1 MKGSQ
6 RAPLF
11 LFLSGLHTGC
21 ILLTHLPAELFCLLH
36 ADCISKGLGAF
47 LPRELNP
54 LTDNWWCGL
63 RAHAVVCVISDES
76 RLFPS
81 CMMPG
86 VIASDDALHLP
97 PFQFIVELM
106 SRDTDFA
113 HEQLK
118 ELVDGGQFFGFASPS
133 SVGFSSS
140 FSTSG
145 FLKNVS
151 ASFMTT

>member
-36 ADCISKGLGAF
+36 ADCIARGLGAF
-47 LPRELNP
+47 FPRKFYP
-54 LTDNWWCGL
+54 LADNWWCGL

>member
-36 ADCISKGLGAF
+36 ADCVARRLGAF
-47 LPRELNP
+47 FPREFDP
-54 LTDNWWCGL
+54 LADNWRCGL
-63 RAHAVVCVISDES
+63 RAHAVVRIVGYES
-76 RLFPS
+76 RLFPA
-81 CMMPG
+81 CMMAG
-86 VIASDDALHLP
+86 VVASDDGFYLP
-97 PFQFIVELM
+97 PAQLVVELM
-106 SRDTDFA
+106 PRYTDFA

-133 SVGFSSS
+133 SVGCSSS
-140 FSTSG
+140 FPFSISG
-145 FLKNVS
+145 
-151 ASFMTT
+151 M